1 MFAEKVIDS
10 HNLSFT
16 MEFSGD
22 IGKEMYIIKRG
33 RLSVVSDDGTKVFV
47 TLEEGSVF
55 GEISIL
61 NIPGSIFLIFKK
73 TMMIDKF
80 NFVSISGSK
89 TGNRR
94 TANIRS
100 VGYSD
105 LFCLTKQDLWEV
117 LAEYPSARETLIE
130 RGKAHLRKDNL
141 LDEEAA
147 QTAQQDEAAIPEKVT
162 RLEGNVDNLETR
174 LARLMGEYTANMASL
189 GQRLQTVEKLA
200 EQRQEVMADDK
211 QSRTNTFDVTGLG
224 TSEDDV

>member
-1 MFAEKVIDS
+1 
-10 HNLSFT
+10 L
-16 MEFSGD
+16 
-22 IGKEMYIIKRG
+22 
-33 RLSVVSDDGTKVFV
+33 FV
-47 TLEEGSVF
+47 
-55 GEISIL
+55 
-61 NIPGSIFLIFKK
+61 
-73 TMMIDKF
+73 
-80 NFVSISGSK
+80 GSK

-117 LAEYPSARETLIE
+117 LAEYPSARDTLIE

-162 RLEGNVDNLETR
+162 RLEGNIDNLETR
-174 LARLMGEYTANMASL
+174 LARLMGEYSANMTSL

-200 EQRQEVMADDK
+200 DDRRAMMTDGK
-211 QSRTNTFDVTGLG
+211 LSRKNTLDVTGLG
-224 TSEDDV
+224 NSEDDV

>member
-1 MFAEKVIDS
+1 
-10 HNLSFT
+10 
-16 MEFSGD
+16 
-22 IGKEMYIIKRG
+22 MYIIKRG
-33 RLSVVSDDGTKVFV
+33 RLSVVSDDGSKVFV

-61 NIPGSIFLIFKK
+61 NIPGRFGWFGARSLLS
-73 TMMIDKF
+73 
-80 NFVSISGSK
+80 VVLSGSK

-147 QTAQQDEAAIPEKVT
+147 ETAQQDEAAIPEKVT
-162 RLEGNVDNLETR
+162 RLEGSIDNLETR
-174 LARLMGEYTANMASL
+174 LARLMGEYTANMSSL

-200 EQRQEVMADDK
+200 EEKRTKLKDDDP
-211 QSRTNTFDVTGLG
+211 SRKNTLDVTDGNNQ
-224 TSEDDV
+224 EDDV

>member
-1 MFAEKVIDS
+1 
-10 HNLSFT
+10 
-16 MEFSGD
+16 
-22 IGKEMYIIKRG
+22 MYIIKRG
-33 RLSVVSDDGTKVFV
+33 RLSVVSDDGSKVFV

-61 NIPGSIFLIFKK
+61 NIPGESDAAHRTPPRRRRSSF
-73 TMMIDKF
+73 
-80 NFVSISGSK
+80 SGSK

-147 QTAQQDEAAIPEKVT
+147 QLAQEDEAAIPEKVT
-162 RLEGNVDNLETR
+162 RLEGNIDNLETR
-174 LARLMGEYTANMASL
+174 LARLMGEYSANMATL
-189 GQRLQTVEKLA
+189 TQRLHTVEQLA
-200 EQRQEVMADDK
+200 EKKRTMTTGTDGSL
-211 QSRTNTFDVTGLG
+211 SRKDTLEIHGLG

>member
-1 MFAEKVIDS
+1 LKKFFCNQV
-10 HNLSFT
+10 LF
-16 MEFSGD
+16 
-22 IGKEMYIIKRG
+22 
-33 RLSVVSDDGTKVFV
+33 
-47 TLEEGSVF
+47 
-55 GEISIL
+55 
-61 NIPGSIFLIFKK
+61 FL
-73 TMMIDKF
+73 
-80 NFVSISGSK
+80 GSK

-117 LAEYPSARETLIE
+117 LAEYPSARDTLIE

-162 RLEGNVDNLETR
+162 RLEGNIDNLETR
-174 LARLMGEYTANMASL
+174 LARLMGEYTSNMTAL

-200 EQRQEVMADDK
+200 EQRQEMMTDDK
-211 QSRTNTFDVTGLG
+211 PSRTDTLDVTGIG

>member
-1 MFAEKVIDS
+1 M
-10 HNLSFT
+10 
-16 MEFSGD
+16 
-22 IGKEMYIIKRG
+22 
-33 RLSVVSDDGTKVFV
+33 
-47 TLEEGSVF
+47 
-55 GEISIL
+55 IL
-61 NIPGSIFLIFKK
+61 
-73 TMMIDKF
+73 
-80 NFVSISGSK
+80 VYSGSK

-147 QTAQQDEAAIPEKVT
+147 QSAQQDEAAIPEKVT

-174 LARLMGEYTANMASL
+174 LARLMGEYTANMSSL
-189 GQRLQTVEKLA
+189 GQRLQTVEKFA
-200 EQRQEVMADDK
+200 EQRQEAMADDK
-211 QSRTNTFDVTGLG
+211 RIRANTFDANGLG
-224 TSEDDV
+224 ASEDDV

>member
-1 MFAEKVIDS
+1 MKLF
-10 HNLSFT
+10 
-16 MEFSGD
+16 EFIILMNSYKLFEFYLGD

-61 NIPGSIFLIFKK
+61 NIPGS
-73 TMMIDKF
+73 
-80 NFVSISGSK
+80 K

-117 LAEYPSARETLIE
+117 LAEYPSARDTLIE

-147 QTAQQDEAAIPEKVT
+147 QLAQQDEAAIPEKVA
-162 RLEGNVDNLETR
+162 RLEGNIDNLETR

-189 GQRLQTVEKLA
+189 GQRLQTIEKLA
-200 EQRQEVMADDK
+200 DQRRGTLIDDK
-211 QSRTNTFDVTGLG
+211 PSRKNTLDVTGVG
-224 TSEDDV
+224 TNEDDV